1 MPHAAAI
8 TRRRS
13 AATRSRS
20 DHALVTTPYQLP
32 QHGPEWSARIRAGDE
47 RAFEALFRALAPGL
61 CVAVVRYVGSRA
73 VAEELV
79 QELFFELWAGRST
92 LAIEGSISGYLFTAA
107 RHRALNHLRRERRIV
122 PDPDDAFRASAADP
136 AAATESE
143 LLDALEL
150 QDAID
155 HLPARCR
162 LIFTLSR
169 RQDMTYGEIA
179 SSLGLS
185 IKTVETQ
192 MGRAL
197 KSLRDRL
204 RHLLP

>member
-1 MPHAAAI
+1 MP
-8 TRRRS
+8 RE
-13 AATRSRS
+13 
-20 DHALVTTPYQLP
+20 ALPGMSVPHRLPY
-32 QHGPEWSARIRAGDE
+32 HGPEWLERVRSGDE
-47 RAFEALFRALAPGL
+47 AAFEALFRAFAPGL
-61 CVAVVRYVGSRA
+61 CALAARYVGSRA

-79 QELFFELWAGRST
+79 QDLFLDLWTRRAHLVVERSVV
-92 LAIEGSISGYLFTAA
+92 SYLQTAM
-107 RHRALNHLRRERRIV
+107 RNRALNHLRHERRV
-122 PDPDDAFRASAADP
+122 VAPLPDETRPDAPD
-136 AAATESE
+136 AAAPGESE

-150 QDAID
+150 QDAIE

-169 RQDMTYGEIA
+169 QQDMSYGEIA

-197 KSLRDRL
+197 RSLRERL
-204 RHLLP
+204 RHLVAG

>member
-1 MPHAAAI
+1 MSVPH
-8 TRRRS
+8 R
-13 AATRSRS
+13 
-20 DHALVTTPYQLP
+20 LPY
-32 QHGPEWSARIRAGDE
+32 HGPEWLERVRSGDE
-47 RAFEALFRALAPGL
+47 AAFEALFRAFAPGL
-61 CVAVVRYVGSRA
+61 CALAVRYVASRA

-79 QELFFELWAGRST
+79 QDLFLDIWTRRAGLVVDRSV
-92 LAIEGSISGYLFTAA
+92 ASYLQTAM
-107 RHRALNHLRRERRIV
+107 RNRAMNHLRHERRMV
-122 PDPDDAFRASAADP
+122 AMPGAAERPEDADAGAP
-136 AAATESE
+136 GESE

-150 QDAID
+150 QDAVE

-169 RQDMTYGEIA
+169 QQDMSYGEIA
-179 SSLGLS
+179 ASLGLS

-204 RHLLP
+204 RHLVPG